1 MEIKDITEFTIYEAV
16 NLQNIF
22 LYELDKEED
31 LSIDMNSIQKID
43 MVGIQLLISLVKSAN
58 IINKKI
64 HFHNIP
70 DNIMQEI
77 KTSNCGSELGIIDG

>member
-64 HFHNIP
+64 HFLNIP